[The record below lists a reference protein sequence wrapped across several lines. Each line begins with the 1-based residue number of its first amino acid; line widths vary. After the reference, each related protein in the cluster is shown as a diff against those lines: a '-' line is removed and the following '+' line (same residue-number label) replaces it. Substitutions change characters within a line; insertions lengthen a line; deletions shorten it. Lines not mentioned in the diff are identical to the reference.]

1 MSLSRNVF
9 RIERLDDILVVVP
22 AGAHIGY
29 RLPQIE
35 RETDAIIA
43 RMDVE
48 GIVNVIV
55 DARENEYLS
64 TAVIGAMVR
73 MWDAVKNGG
82 GQFVVCNL
90 SDDALTA
97 LIVTRLDT
105 RWPQFVSREAAVN
118 AVRFDASSLAETAA

>member
-1 MSLSRNVF
+1 MSQNVF
-9 RIERLDDILVVVP
+9 RTERLDDILVVIP

-35 RETDAIIA
+35 RETDAILNQIEA
-43 RMDVE
+43 G
-48 GIVNVIV
+48 GILNIIV
-55 DARENEYLS
+55 DARDNEYLS

-73 MWDAVKNGG
+73 LWEAATLNG

-90 SDDALTA
+90 ADDALTA

-105 RWPQFVSREAAVN
+105 KWPLFVSREAAVN
-118 AVRFDASSLAETAA
+118 AVRFDASSLADTAA

>member
-9 RIERLDDILVVVP
+9 RTERFDDILVVIP
-22 AGAHIGY
+22 TGAHIGY

-35 RETDAIIA
+35 RETDAIVA
-43 RMDVE
+43 RVKAA
-48 GIVNVIV
+48 GFAGVIV

-73 MWDAVKNGG
+73 MWEVVKNHG

-90 SDDALTA
+90 VDDALTA
-97 LIVTRLDT
+97 LLVTRLDT
-105 RWPQFVSREAAVN
+105 RWPQFVSREAALN
-118 AVRFDASSLAETAA
+118 AVRFDVSWLADTAA

>member
-1 MSLSRNVF
+1 MSQNVF
-9 RIERLDDILVVVP
+9 RTERLDDILVVIP

-35 RETDAIIA
+35 RETDAILAQIEA
-43 RMDVE
+43 D
-48 GIVNVIV
+48 GILNVIV

-73 MWDAVKNGG
+73 LWEAAMLRG

-90 SDDALTA
+90 ADDALTA

-105 RWPQFVSREAAVN
+105 KWPLFVSREAALN
-118 AVRFDASSLAETAA
+118 AVRFDASSLADTAA